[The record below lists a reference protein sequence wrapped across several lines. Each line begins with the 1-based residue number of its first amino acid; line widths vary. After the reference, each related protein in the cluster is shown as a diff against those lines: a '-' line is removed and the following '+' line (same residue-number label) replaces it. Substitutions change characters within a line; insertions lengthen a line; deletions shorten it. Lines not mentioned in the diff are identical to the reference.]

1 MIKKMETQKEIKNKL
16 KLILP
21 FLVLLIFLQNG
32 LYSQYQQ
39 VYDLRTVYFMTP
51 VKDQGNCGSC
61 WAFATIASIESNWK
75 KTGYGTYILSE
86 DNVIDCH
93 SFDEAPCYGGSFF
106 MAQALFSRHGGTLL
120 NSSDAYTPTIQDCPL
135 SQAFHPAPSSY
146 NEEIRFLPKN
156 TNIIKQAL
164 IDYGALATSMF
175 FNIAN
180 YNSAKY
186 KYYDNQ
192 LDATDS
198 LYPHCV
204 TLAGWNDTMTFQGA
218 PGTGGW
224 IIKDSYGTAWAQAGY
239 FYVSY
244 YDAGILSETA
254 FFPNRQDVPM
264 SVNKSNVYFH
274 DTYGWVDNFGFGSNT
289 AYGLV
294 KYTISP
300 SGSTIS
306 AQQIK
311 RIGTYAVEDNTTI
324 TISIYKS
331 FSAGVLSGLVTS
343 QSLTCPFKGFYNLS
357 FSLPSDSIGTDVY
370 IKTQYQTPAGKNSP
384 VPIEKYEANHT
395 SGIQLSSNSCWVS
408 TNGTTWVPTGQGSG
422 YPFDLC
428 IKMYTENAPKATF
441 NVNTDSICVGGSIIF
456 NDVSA
461 MPKDSVRWLLNGT
474 YQGNMPVENIIFYT
488 AGQHLIELVVFSG
501 SNNDTTGITITV
513 LPLPSTPLITQLN
526 DSLFSSYAY
535 AYQWYDNSGIITVA
549 TNNYY
554 VPLQSGIYYVLITDQ
569 YGCSNMSSPYNFI
582 INYIGNATTE
592 VIELYPNPFGDYL
605 NINCQSMPATV
616 FISDVYGQIV
626 LQATLSSYKS
636 ALYLPHLNPGIYYLQ
651 INTTGG
657 RKVLKT
663 LKL

>member
-1 MIKKMETQKEIKNKL
+1 MKTQKEIKSKL
-16 KLILP
+16 KLIVP
-21 FLVLLIFLQNG
+21 FLVLLNFSPKWG
-32 LYSQYQQ
+32 YSQFQP
-39 VYDLRTVYFMTP
+39 VYDLRTNNLITP

-61 WAFATIASIESNWK
+61 WAFATIAAIESNWK

-106 MAQALFSRHGGTLL
+106 MAHALFSRHGGTLL
-120 NSSDAYTPTIQDCPL
+120 NANDAYTPTIQDCPL
-135 SQAFHPAPSSY
+135 SQTFPPGPPSY
-146 NEEIRFLPKN
+146 NEEIRFLPKD
-156 TNIIKQAL
+156 TNIMKQAL
-164 IDYGALATSMF
+164 IDHGALATTMF

-218 PGTGGW
+218 PGAGGW
-224 IIKDSYGTAWAQAGY
+224 IIKDSYGTNWAQAGY

-254 FFPNRQDVPM
+254 YFPNRQNVPM

-274 DTYGWVDNFGFGSNT
+274 DTYGWVDNFGLGSNT

-324 TISIYKS
+324 IISIYKS
-331 FSAGVLSGLVTS
+331 FSAGVLSGLITS
-343 QSLTCPFKGFYNLS
+343 QSLTCPFKGFYNFS
-357 FSLPSDSIGTDVY
+357 FTLPSDSIGTDIY
-370 IKTQYQTPAGKNSP
+370 IKAQYQTPVGKNNP

-408 TNGTTWVPTGQGSG
+408 TNGTTWIPTGQGSG

-441 NVNTDSICVGGSIIF
+441 NMNTDSICVGGSIMF
-456 NDVSA
+456 NDISA
-461 MPKDSVRWLLNGT
+461 LPKDSIRWLLNGT
-474 YQGNMPVENIIFYT
+474 YHGNMPMENIIFNT
-488 AGQHLIELVVFSG
+488 AGQHLVELVVFSG
-501 SNNDTTGITITV
+501 NNNDTTGKTITV
-513 LPLPSTPLITQLN
+513 LPLPPTPLITQSN

-535 AYQWYDNSGIITVA
+535 AYQWYDNSGIIPGA
-549 TNNYY
+549 TSNYY
-554 VPLQSGIYYVLITDQ
+554 VPQQSGIYFVLITDQ
-569 YGCSNMSSPYNFI
+569 YGCNNMSSPFNYI
-582 INYIGNATTE
+582 INNISEISTE
-592 VIELYPNPFGDYL
+592 DIKLFPNPFGNYL
-605 NINCQSMPATV
+605 NIVCQSKPG
-616 FISDVYGQIV
+616 IILLSDVYGQII
-626 LQATLSSYKS
+626 LQSTLSSYKS
-636 ALYLPHLNPGIYYLQ
+636 TLYLQHLNSGIYYLH
-651 INTTGG
+651 IITTEG
-657 RKVLKT
+657 RRIFKT